1 MKNAVIVLRS
11 LAFYLCYASFSTVFC
26 LTAVFFIW
34 FLPFEWK
41 FTYLSYWN
49 QSIIFFSR
57 VIAGIDY
64 RVAGLENIPKGKP
77 YVVLAK
83 HQSQWETF
91 YFLLLF
97 MPVSIILKRELLNI
111 PGFGWGLRLL
121 KPIPI
126 DRSNPKQALKQI
138 LSEGKKRINDDRLP
152 LLIFPEGTRIPVD
165 KAGKYARSG
174 ASIAIET
181 GAPLLLVSHNAGF
194 FWPADRFRKYPGT
207 VDVIISEP
215 IDPTGKTANELTAM
229 AQEWIESHIREP
241 EFR

>member
-1 MKNAVIVLRS
+1 
-11 LAFYLCYASFSTVFC
+11 
-26 LTAVFFIW
+26 
-34 FLPFEWK
+34 
-41 FTYLSYWN
+41 
-49 QSIIFFSR
+49 
-57 VIAGIDY
+57 
-64 RVAGLENIPKGKP
+64 
-77 YVVLAK
+77 VVLAK

-152 LLIFPEGTRIPVD
+152 LLIFPEGTRIPVG